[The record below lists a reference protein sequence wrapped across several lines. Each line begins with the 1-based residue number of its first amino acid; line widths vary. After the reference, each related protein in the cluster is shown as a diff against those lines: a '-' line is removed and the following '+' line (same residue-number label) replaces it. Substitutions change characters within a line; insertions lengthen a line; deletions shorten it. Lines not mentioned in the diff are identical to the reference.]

1 MRTTYVVVRSENIF
15 LTFETLETSNKNMV
29 PLLALHLPSYYL
41 SCEHDNAA
49 LTLYP
54 ALLQA
59 ERGDG
64 AERQV

>member
-1 MRTTYVVVRSENIF
+1 MVRSENVF

-29 PLLALHLPSYYL
+29 PLLVSHLPNYRL

-49 LTLYP
+49 LTLYVS
-54 ALLQA
+54 LLPA
-59 ERGDG
+59 ERRDG